1 MYLYIYILMP
11 IEKLCLFIFVAIAAT
26 DGNSM
31 GASGDNDSKDSH
43 ANAEKDWFHEDMD
56 SSHYHHA
63 DDYEDDF
70 DSDNDFDESYSSRGK
85 RKRGS
90 RPRRSNATVDGT
102 PKRGRKGGGT
112 FISLVMLIVYKY
124 LNLTDYYFPLIQ
136 VIDVVMQPMETQQI
150 GEDVVVQAI
159 MLTLRLQQLRL
170 PRLLRMQQALRPLQ
184 QQVDS
189 MQRTPTQHHQYRL
202 STKPHSQLWY

>member
-1 MYLYIYILMP
+1 MP
-11 IEKLCLFIFVAIAAT
+11 IDKLCLFVLVAIAAT

-43 ANAEKDWFHEDMD
+43 ANAEKDWFHDDMD

-102 PKRGRKGGGT
+102 PKRGRKGGGM
-112 FISLVMLIVYKY
+112 FHYLVMLFFYTNP
-124 LNLTDYYFPLIQ
+124 NLTHYYFVRIQ
-136 VIDVVMQPMETQQI
+136 AIDVVMQPMVTQQI
-150 GEDVVVQAI
+150 VGDVGVLAI
-159 MLTLRLQQLRL
+159 MLTLRLQQQRL
-170 PRLLRMQQALRPLQ
+170 PRQLHMQQALPQLQ
-184 QQVDS
+184 QQVDF
-189 MQRTPTQHHQYRL
+189 MQRTPTQHHQY
-202 STKPHSQLWY
+202 P